1 MQTTSSSP
9 AYASQSTPQ
18 KLAHVSFPET
28 PGQEDFSI
36 MVAEVS
42 SAVSSYCSKRPRV
55 VAGCIFA
62 LGFVVGWKMRP
73 W

>member
-9 AYASQSTPQ
+9 AYASQSTTQ
-18 KLAHVSFPET
+18 NLAHANFPDAHD
-28 PGQEDFSI
+28 QEDFSI
-36 MVAEVS
+36 MIAEVS

>member
-9 AYASQSTPQ
+9 TYASQSTTQ
-18 KLAHVSFPET
+18 NLGHASSQDSLE
-28 PGQEDFSI
+28 QEDFSI

-42 SAVSSYCSKRPRV
+42 SAVSNYCAKRPRV

-62 LGFVVGWKMRP
+62 LGFVIGWKMRP

>member
-9 AYASQSTPQ
+9 AYASQSNIQHLEHADIPD
-18 KLAHVSFPET
+18 AHD
-28 PGQEDFSI
+28 QEDFSI

-42 SAVSSYCSKRPRV
+42 SAVSNYCSKRPRV